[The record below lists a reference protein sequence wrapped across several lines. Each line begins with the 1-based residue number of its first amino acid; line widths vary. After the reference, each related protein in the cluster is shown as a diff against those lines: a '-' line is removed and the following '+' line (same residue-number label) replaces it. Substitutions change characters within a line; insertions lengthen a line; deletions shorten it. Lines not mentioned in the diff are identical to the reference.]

1 MKALMAMAC
10 FLFGTAAANAGAD
23 LTPIEAIWMP
33 QVVNFVYR
41 AGDTA
46 YTCSGLWQ
54 KLAGMLVYVGARPAA
69 PSDRLKCYDAAGT
82 VTLQFALE
90 SPVEAT
96 PENLRALTDFDTR
109 DLLVARLQSKQLPT
123 QEDVTRFA
131 AAWQTLS
138 FRDSRLQLTAGD
150 CELVRQ
156 VRRQILP
163 KLSVEI
169 VSEPPVCSSLLVH
182 GGRPSMKVR
191 ALLVAG

>member
-1 MKALMAMAC
+1 MKALTAIAC
-10 FLFGTAAANAGAD
+10 FLFGVTAANAGAD
-23 LTPIEAIWMP
+23 LAPIEAIWMP
-33 QVVNFVYR
+33 QVIRFVYR
-41 AGDTA
+41 TGDTA

-54 KLAGMLVYVGARPAA
+54 KLAGMLMHVGARPAA
-69 PSDRLKCYDAAGT
+69 PSDRLRCDDVAGT

-96 PENLRALTDFDTR
+96 PENLRALTDFDTE
-109 DLLVARLQSKQLPT
+109 DLLVARLQGRKLPSE
-123 QEDVTRFA
+123 EDVTRFPA
-131 AAWQTLS
+131 TWRTLS

-156 VRRQILP
+156 MRRQILP

-182 GGRPSMKVR
+182 GGRPSMTVR

>member
-1 MKALMAMAC
+1 MKALLAMAC

-23 LTPIEAIWMP
+23 LAPIEAIWMP

-41 AGDTA
+41 TGDTA

-69 PSDRLKCYDAAGT
+69 ASDRLKCDAAAGT

-90 SPVEAT
+90 SPVAAT
-96 PENLRALTDFDTR
+96 PENLRVLTHFDTQ
-109 DLLVARLQSKQLPT
+109 DLLVARLQGKQLPT
-123 QEDVTRFA
+123 EEDVKRFP
-131 AAWQTLS
+131 AAWRTLS

-169 VSEPPVCSSLLVH
+169 VSEPPVCSSLLVL

-191 ALLVAG
+191 ALLVAS

>member
-23 LTPIEAIWMP
+23 LAPIEAIWMP

-41 AGDTA
+41 TGDTA

-69 PSDRLKCYDAAGT
+69 PSDRLKCDDAAGT

-96 PENLRALTDFDTR
+96 PENLRALTDFDTQ
-109 DLLVARLQSKQLPT
+109 DLLVARLQGKELPT
-123 QEDVTRFA
+123 EQDVTRFP
-131 AAWQTLS
+131 AAWRTLS

-156 VRRQILP
+156 MRRQILP

-169 VSEPPVCSSLLVH
+169 VNEPPVCSSLLVH
-182 GGRPSMKVR
+182 GGRPSMTVR

>member
-1 MKALMAMAC
+1 
-10 FLFGTAAANAGAD
+10 
-23 LTPIEAIWMP
+23 
-33 QVVNFVYR
+33 
-41 AGDTA
+41 
-46 YTCSGLWQ
+46 
-54 KLAGMLVYVGARPAA
+54 
-69 PSDRLKCYDAAGT
+69 

-90 SPVEAT
+90 SPVAAT
-96 PENLRALTDFDTR
+96 PENLRALTDFDTE
-109 DLLVARLQSKQLPT
+109 DLLVARLQGRKLPSE
-123 QEDVTRFA
+123 EDVTRFPA
-131 AAWQTLS
+131 TWRTLS

-156 VRRQILP
+156 MRRQILP